1 MDNILTSKDKY
12 ALFSPVNRG
21 TGKYAL
27 GALWIA
33 CVLAVAACRTTV
45 PEPTMRVDDSSKPV
59 PEYSMHNIGPQRVQK
74 SFAARFTDLNQDGH
88 VDLLIGGRKPA
99 SGYRVEWG
107 DGKGH
112 WRTQNG
118 PGTSMEP
125 RAFAVADVDGDGG
138 LETLIGGQGD
148 QKGLQIWKLE
158 AGGDW
163 HLQSA
168 PTKSGE
174 FRDVALADVNEDGW
188 PDVIAARVDSEAEG
202 GIYVWLNNGRGGWV
216 PNIGPMVEGVFTDLT
231 VADINTDGHVDI
243 VASRRGGYG
252 PQRLSNGH
260 WLQVGGVQIW
270 YGDGSAR
277 WEPEYLPAESDTE
290 ALTVADVNGDGRLD
304 IVAGLYQQG
313 IDLWLGG
320 RNGWE
325 KQKIIDQGTWGT
337 LRVGDLDGDGHREL
351 VTSSRD
357 GRGLG
362 LWKWSGGVLS
372 DGEFHALT
380 GWLPDR
386 GVYTDVDLGDV
397 YGKGVL
403 DVAAVRADGAVEVWS
418 VSKSKPLPA
427 RRFVGQP
434 MGEALR
440 VYFDTASAHMETDN
454 SKALDTWLTGLG
466 GEPKTMYFRVLGRA
480 DVRPIHTE
488 LFPNNEALSMARA
501 ESVAAMLRGHG
512 VPEKQIT
519 IEALGDKA
527 PLPPGLNEEAL
538 RQNRRVLVQAY
549 PLRSVRIPP
558 VAGKP
563 NHGDLFHVNENKAF
577 KTVGGIPEYRVGP
590 GDELSITLWQGGKGE
605 IHKVTVQVDGTVS
618 LPFFDALQVE
628 DKTSS
633 EIDAFMTQS
642 LKRFVRH
649 PRVDVMILKERSKTA
664 TIFGQVRDLLRQPT
678 GPGTYFLKGKESLVK
693 FLSRAGGPTKD
704 ADLTKVQIIR
714 NGKTILLNLDRAI
727 KQADWRENAIIDDG
741 DTIFIPSL
749 AQSKRRVY
757 VLGQVKKPGIVEFS
771 GNISLLDAVSKGGG
785 FGDHPYYPDI
795 RVIRADR
802 DRPLILAV
810 NFKRLLE
817 QGDLTQNLALKDKD
831 VIIIPRSPI
840 GNWNQ
845 YIKDI
850 TPSLDLLLFKPL
862 SAIDEFQTIRVL
874 NNTLNRP

>member
-1 MDNILTSKDKY
+1 ML
-12 ALFSPVNRG
+12 VNRG
-21 TGKYAL
+21 TGRYAPA
-27 GALWIA
+27 ALWIA
-33 CVLAVAACRTTV
+33 CLLGVAACRTAV
-45 PEPTMRVDDSSKPV
+45 PDPTMPVIDSSKPV
-59 PEYSMHNIGPQRVQK
+59 PDYSMHNIGPQRVQK

-99 SGYRVEWG
+99 SGYRVDWG
-107 DGKGH
+107 DGQGH
-112 WRTQNG
+112 WRTQAG

-125 RAFAVADVDGDGG
+125 RAFAVADLNGDGS
-138 LETLIGGQGD
+138 LEELIGGQGD
-148 QKGLQIWKLE
+148 QKGLQIWKLD

-168 PTKSGE
+168 PTESGE
-174 FRDVALADVNEDGW
+174 FRDVALVDVNEDGW
-188 PDVIAARVDSEAEG
+188 PDVIAARVDSETEG

-216 PNIGPMVEGVFTDLT
+216 SDIGPIVEGIFTDMV
-231 VADINTDGHVDI
+231 VADVNADGHVDI
-243 VASRRGGYG
+243 VASRRSGFGA
-252 PQRLSNGH
+252 QSLLNGF
-260 WLQVGGVQIW
+260 WQGVGGVQIW
-270 YGDGSAR
+270 HGDGSSR
-277 WEPEYLPAESDTE
+277 WEPKFLPAESDVE
-290 ALTVADVNGDGRLD
+290 SVTVADVNGDGRLD

-313 IDLWLGG
+313 IDLWLGK
-320 RNGWE
+320 RNNWD
-325 KQKIIDQGTWGT
+325 KQKITDKGTWGT
-337 LRVGDLDGDGHREL
+337 LRVGDLNGNGRREL
-351 VTSSRD
+351 VAASRD

-362 LWKWSGGVLS
+362 LWQWSGGVFS
-372 DGEFHALT
+372 GGEFDPVT

-386 GVYTDVDLGDV
+386 GVYADVDLGDV
-397 YGKGVL
+397 YGKGML

-418 VSKSKPLPA
+418 VSNSKPLPVQ
-427 RRFVGQP
+427 RFVGQP

-440 VYFDTASAHMETDN
+440 IYFDTASAHMKTGN
-454 SKALDTWLTGLG
+454 SHALNMWLAGLG
-466 GEPKTMYFRVLGRA
+466 GKPKTMYFRVLGRA
-480 DVRPIHTE
+480 DVRPVHTE
-488 LFPNNEALSMARA
+488 VFPNNEALSMARA
-501 ESVAAMLRGHG
+501 ESVAAMLREHG
-512 VPEKQIT
+512 IPDGRIT
-519 IEALGDKA
+519 VEALGDKD

-558 VAGKP
+558 TVGKSD
-563 NHGDLFHVNENKAF
+563 HGDLFHINENKAF
-577 KTVGGIPEYRVGP
+577 KTIGGIPEYRVGP
-590 GDELSITLWQGGKGE
+590 GDELSITLWQGGGKGKE
-605 IHKVTVQVDGTVS
+605 YKVVVQVNGTVS
-618 LPFFDALQVE
+618 LPFFEALQVE
-628 DKTSS
+628 GKTSS

-642 LKRFVRH
+642 QKRFVRH
-649 PRVDVMILKERSKTA
+649 PRVDVRVLKARSKT
-664 TIFGQVRDLLRQPT
+664 TTVFGQVQSLLRQPT
-678 GPGTYFLKGKESLVK
+678 GPGTYFLKGKESLVQ

-741 DTIFIPSL
+741 DTVFIPSL

-757 VLGQVKKPGIVEFS
+757 VLGAVKKPGIVEFS

-785 FGDHPYYPDI
+785 FSDHPYYPDI

-817 QGDLTQNLALKDKD
+817 QGDLTQNLALQDKD

-850 TPSLDLLLFKPL
+850 SPSLDLLLFKPINL
-862 SAIDEFQTIRVL
+862 AYQLYLIKDIVQRT
-874 NNTLNRP
+874 P